1 MIEVIDLHKQWG
13 DVAALRG
20 VSFQA
25 ADGAI
30 TGLLGANG
38 AGKTTALRILTG
50 IATPQRGEVR
60 VAGGLGALLDHNG
73 LYGRLT
79 ARENIAYF
87 GELQGLSGPA
97 LRERLDEA
105 VAQLDI
111 RAFAD
116 RRASTLSLGERMRT
130 ALGRAIVHAPQ
141 NLILDEPTNGLD
153 VPSVRS
159 LRTFLRKLRDRG
171 RCVLFSSH
179 VLEEV
184 RALCD
189 RLVILSHGNLVAQGT
204 PEEICSRTGCPS
216 LEDAFVHLTDDSHT
230 KEESCEVSP

>member
-1 MIEVIDLHKQWG
+1 MIEVTNLHKRWG

-20 VSFQA
+20 ISLHA

-50 IATPQRGEVR
+50 IAAPVSGCVR
-60 VAGGLGALLDHNG
+60 VTGGFGALLDHNG
-73 LYGRLT
+73 LYGRLSV
-79 ARENIAYF
+79 RENIAYL
-87 GELQGLSGPA
+87 GELHGLPRAA
-97 LRERLDEA
+97 LRDRVAEV
-105 VAQLDI
+105 VAQLGLG
-111 RAFAD
+111 AFAD
-116 RRASTLSLGERMRT
+116 RRASRLSLGERMRT

-153 VPSVRS
+153 VPSVRA
-159 LRTFLRKLRDRG
+159 LRAFLRQARDAG

-189 RLVILSHGNLVAQGT
+189 KVVILSHGSVVAEGT
-204 PEEICSRTGCPS
+204 PEEICGRAGCAS
-216 LEDAFVHLTDDSHT
+216 LEDAFVRLTDT
-230 KEESCEVSP
+230 TEEAPCEIAA